1 MTTEQK
7 HTLVTKNQAKKAAR
21 ELTGPAAAAS
31 RSEAA
36 PKVGSKR
43 AAPDIDDY
51 VRREDHEFIKQMF
64 TKQMELTTLVANLA
78 ALAPAHVPTK
88 KEETPRV
95 APAGPPRH
103 KHSAHIIDEE
113 SSKLV
118 ADKLDAMLYKGD
130 VMTQIKFN
138 QVVEAVEQE
147 AGVTCEGEVTQPL
160 RGLMARQRA
169 GESDGT
175 FLLRLTACMHLC
187 VHRGKITYP
196 QHMRVNRYNA
206 QFHLHLFRFFAL
218 IEGTKDTLKAEPQQ
232 DCRLRS
238 LRAYMKEV
246 MTTGEKIGMCTNQLM
261 PLTEDTPA
269 AQREIKELAAM
280 LAWYHLS
287 IKCFNEGTIVAKSN
301 GRKPKTEPVGPVD
314 AAPAPEGDDEE
325 DAAEEDADK
334 EEEQK

>member
-7 HTLVTKNQAKKAAR
+7 HTLATKNQGKKAVR
-21 ELTGPAAAAS
+21 ELTGPAA
-31 RSEAA
+31 
-36 PKVGSKR
+36 PKVGAKR

-78 ALAPAHVPTK
+78 ALAPAQAPPK
-88 KEETPRV
+88 KEEQTRMV
-95 APAGPPRH
+95 PAGPPRH
-103 KHSAHIIDEE
+103 KHSAHIIDDE

-118 ADKLDAMLYKGD
+118 ADKLDAMLYKGER
-130 VMTQIKFN
+130 TTENKFE
-138 QVVEAVEQE
+138 QMMEAVEKE
-147 AGVTCEGEVTQPL
+147 AGVTCQGEVIQPL
-160 RGLMARQRA
+160 RGFMARQRA
-169 GESDGT
+169 GESDGM

-218 IEGTKDTLKAEPQQ
+218 IHGTKDNLKAEPLQ

-246 MTTGEKIGMCTNQLM
+246 MSTDEKIEMCIDQLM

-269 AQREIKELAAM
+269 AQREIKELGAM

-301 GRKPKTEPVGPVD
+301 GRKRPEGPIGPVD
-314 AAPAPEGDDEE
+314 AAPEGDDEDSE
-325 DAAEEDADK
+325 AEEDADK
-334 EEEQK
+334 EEEEK